1 MVVRNAAIENRNGCR
16 CSHYK
21 NGKYVALILKLD
33 SGLRLKKSV
42 NGERQEVVIKVWQEG
57 NLYFVSVVG
66 LVKRSPNMFW
76 KI

>member
-1 MVVRNAAIENRNGCR
+1 MVVCNAAIENRNRCS
-16 CSHYK
+16 CSHYE

-42 NGERQEVVIKVWQEG
+42 NGERQGVIIEVCQEG
-57 NLYFVSVVG
+57 NLYFVFIIG
-66 LVKRSPNMFW
+66 LVKLSPNMFW

>member
-1 MVVRNAAIENRNGCR
+1 MVVCNAVIENRNGCS

-42 NGERQEVVIKVWQEG
+42 NGERQEVSIEVWQEG
-57 NLYFVSVVG
+57 NLYFVFI
-66 LVKRSPNMFW
+66 VK
-76 KI
+76 